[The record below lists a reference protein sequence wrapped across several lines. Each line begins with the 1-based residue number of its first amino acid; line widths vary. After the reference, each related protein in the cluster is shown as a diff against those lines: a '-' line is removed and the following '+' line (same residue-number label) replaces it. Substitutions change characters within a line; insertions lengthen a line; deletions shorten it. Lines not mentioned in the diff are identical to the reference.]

1 MPIPDSGRTRWG
13 VVVLGLAAGVTAAAY
28 IGKAPPALPLM
39 RPELGLGLVAAGWV
53 VSIFNAMA
61 MTTGMVAGLFADGL
75 GHRRVVIVG
84 LATLALGGV
93 LGSSAETSGVLLAT
107 RFLEGIGFVCIMAAA
122 PSLIA
127 EAAAPGDRGLAL
139 GIWSTFMPVGIAGM
153 LVASPPVLG
162 AFGWRGLWL
171 AGAALAL
178 GLVAA
183 GLAKAGRG
191 AEGRGPAGASPWHNI
206 RAIVTRRGPWLLAAT
221 FFCFSLPWSAVMV
234 WLPTFLVEQRGA
246 SIPEAAVLTA
256 VVVIGNVPT
265 NIAGGWLINRG
276 WPSWMLIALPGAVM
290 GLSALGIFSDAVPD
304 AVRFG
309 LCMLF
314 SSVGGFIPGTLFA
327 IAPTHASSPQQLGTM
342 NGFILQ
348 GANSGQFVGA
358 PAVAFVVA
366 ATGHWNAVQWILL
379 GAGAFIVALALAIR
393 AVERR
398 GAGAGSPKV
407 P

>member
-1 MPIPDSGRTRWG
+1 MSTTDSGRTRWG

-61 MTTGMVAGLFADGL
+61 MTTGIVAGLFADGL
-75 GHRRVVIVG
+75 GHRRVVMVG
-84 LATLALGGV
+84 LATLALGGA
-93 LGSSAETSGVLLAT
+93 LGSAAETSGVLLAT
-107 RFLEGIGFVCIMAAA
+107 RFLEGVGFVCIMAAA
-122 PSLIA
+122 PSLIG

-139 GIWSTFMPVGIAGM
+139 GVWSTFMPVGIAGM
-153 LVASPPVLG
+153 VVASPPVLE

-171 AGAALAL
+171 AGAALAVAL
-178 GLVAA
+178 VAVGLV
-183 GLAKAGRG
+183 KAGRA
-191 AEGRGPAGASPWHNI
+191 AESRRPAGPSPWHNI
-206 RAIVTRRGPWLLAAT
+206 RATVSRRGPWLLAAS

-246 SIPEAAVLTA
+246 SIPEAALLTA
-256 VVVIGNVPT
+256 LVVIANVPT
-265 NIAGGWLINRG
+265 NVVAGWLIHRG
-276 WPSWMLIALPGAVM
+276 VASWTLIALPGAVM

-309 LCMLF
+309 LCMVF
-314 SSVGGFIPGTLFA
+314 SAVGGFIPATLFA
-327 IAPTHASSPQQLGTM
+327 IVPVHASSPRQWGTM

-348 GANSGQFVGA
+348 GANLGQFVGA
-358 PAVAFVVA
+358 PAMASVVA
-366 ATGHWNAVQWILL
+366 ATGDWHAVQWILL
-379 GAGAFIVALALAIR
+379 GAGALSVVFALAIR

-398 GAGAGSPKV
+398 GAGEGSSKAP
-407 P
+407 